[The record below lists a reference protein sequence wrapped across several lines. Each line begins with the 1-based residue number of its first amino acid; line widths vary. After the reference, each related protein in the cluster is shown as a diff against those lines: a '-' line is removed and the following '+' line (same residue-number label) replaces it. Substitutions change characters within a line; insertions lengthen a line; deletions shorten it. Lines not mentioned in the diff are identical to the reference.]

1 MDIEMF
7 CKLTQVRIWIERCL
21 EQQERRGGRED
32 MYARLAHDVLCDLL
46 ENDIERFGGNP
57 KKYIHSFEVSI
68 VN

>member
-21 EQQERRGGRED
+21 EQQESCGGED

>member
-1 MDIEMF
+1 MN
-7 CKLTQVRIWIERCL
+7 
-21 EQQERRGGRED
+21 
-32 MYARLAHDVLCDLL
+32 ADVLCDLL

>member
-7 CKLTQVRIWIERCL
+7 CKLTQVRIGE
-21 EQQERRGGRED
+21 ED
-32 MYARLAHDVLCDLL
+32 TYARLAYDVLCDLL
-46 ENDIERFGGNP
+46 ENDIKRFGGNP

>member
-21 EQQERRGGRED
+21 EQQARCGWED

-46 ENDIERFGGNP
+46 ESDFVI
-57 KKYIHSFEVSI
+57 Y
-68 VN
+68 